1 MELISAFFGTI
12 AKWFGFVGACVVGP
26 SAACVPF
33 IAFFALAVASGATLW
48 LIARA
53 YARMRGED
61 EQRAEERRERQRQLR
76 NQERVRRAVA
86 AHAAPRQVSHRGWRM
101 PA

>member
-1 MELISAFFGTI
+1 MDLIGAFFGTI
-12 AKWFGFVGACVVGP
+12 AKWFGFVGACVAGP

-33 IAFFALAVASGATLW
+33 VAFFALAVAACAALW

-53 YARMRGED
+53 YRNLQDRDAAS
-61 EQRAEERRERQRQLR
+61 AEERRERTQRLR
-76 NQERVRRAVA
+76 NEQRVRAAVA
-86 AHAAPRQVSHRGWRM
+86 EHVAPRQVAHRGWRM

>member
-1 MELISAFFGTI
+1 MEFIGALFGMI
-12 AKWFGFVGACVVGP
+12 ATWFGFVGACVVGP

-33 IAFFALAVASGATLW
+33 IAFFALAIAAAGGLW

-53 YARMRGED
+53 YRNLQGEA
-61 EQRAEERRERQRQLR
+61 EASAEERRERLRHLR
-76 NQERVRRAVA
+76 NQQRVRSAVE
-86 AHAAPRQVSHRGWRM
+86 AHVAPRRVSHRGWRM